1 MLKNF
6 KKLIDNLDDCE
17 NYITNVSGGKVK
29 GDPEIARA
37 LNKCLSQF
45 TNEDMV
51 LLEQLVHTNFQDAMI
66 SNNLIKLQMA
76 QIKLTE
82 KINNV
87 FSQSLNKYLTQ

>member
-1 MLKNF
+1 MIKNF
-6 KKLIDNLDDCE
+6 KTLIDNLDDCE
-17 NYITNVSGGKVK
+17 TYIQNVKAGKIT

-45 TNEDMV
+45 TSEDMA
-51 LLEQLVHTNFQDAMI
+51 LLEQFFHTNFQDAMI

-76 QIKLTE
+76 QIQLTE

-87 FSQSLNKYLTQ
+87 FSQSLNKYLLQ